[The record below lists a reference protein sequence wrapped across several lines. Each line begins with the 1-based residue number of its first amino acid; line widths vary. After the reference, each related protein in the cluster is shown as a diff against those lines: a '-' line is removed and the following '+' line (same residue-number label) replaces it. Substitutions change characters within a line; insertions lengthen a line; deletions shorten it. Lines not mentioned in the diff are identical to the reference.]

1 MGMWNFM
8 RLIKKTSIHIGIND
22 YKGPNLSG
30 CVNDAQGMA
39 FMFRT
44 LGYTG
49 PDPIL
54 DQEATRANVWEA
66 LDEAVANLKWGH
78 RLVVTYSGH
87 GTQLP
92 DQDSDEFDHLDEAFV
107 LADYL
112 SGGFLV
118 DDDMH
123 RIFSYRPAGSRVTV
137 ISDSCF
143 SGGQQ
148 RVISLDSP
156 STFDPSR
163 KAKFLAPFE
172 IFEGSVAKKIERIQQ
187 RELKEAKP
195 RTDAFVITGCKET
208 EVSYDAYVGGK
219 FQGAMTW
226 ALLKSYENG
235 MSMRALEKVM
245 SNFLPTPTYNQTP
258 QFLGTAWQRT
268 WGF

>member
-1 MGMWNFM
+1 MAIALSVLMFCALSRIFRRSVNASVRTILVNHAISRFLIQKLERSTLQDLQSTQMGMWNFM

-92 DQDSDEFDHLDEAFV
+92 DQDSDEFD
-107 LADYL
+107 
-112 SGGFLV
+112 
-118 DDDMH
+118 
-123 RIFSYRPAGSRVTV
+123 
-137 ISDSCF
+137 
-143 SGGQQ
+143 
-148 RVISLDSP
+148 
-156 STFDPSR
+156 
-163 KAKFLAPFE
+163 
-172 IFEGSVAKKIERIQQ
+172 
-187 RELKEAKP
+187 
-195 RTDAFVITGCKET
+195 
-208 EVSYDAYVGGK
+208 
-219 FQGAMTW
+219 
-226 ALLKSYENG
+226 
-235 MSMRALEKVM
+235 
-245 SNFLPTPTYNQTP
+245 
-258 QFLGTAWQRT
+258 
-268 WGF
+268 